1 MKARKILVSVA
12 ALALVA
18 AISIGGTLAY
28 LTSQTKT
35 VKNTFTVGN
44 VKITLDEAVVDGN
57 GKKTNDRTDATLDNQ
72 GNSYKLIPGSS
83 YDKDPTVHVARGSE
97 DCYVR
102 VNVTVNKYSALKEV
116 FGENVDLSTIFTGY
130 DGNKWER
137 ETITVNGNDTV
148 TYVYNYKTI
157 ATAEE
162 DLVLFQGITLPATV
176 NENQLPKLDG
186 LNITITAD
194 AIQASGFTAS
204 ADGTTTAM
212 ANAWAAFETQNPS
225 T

>member
-1 MKARKILVSVA
+1 M
-12 ALALVA
+12 
-18 AISIGGTLAY
+18 
-28 LTSQTKT
+28 
-35 VKNTFTVGN
+35 
-44 VKITLDEAVVDGN
+44 
-57 GKKTNDRTDATLDNQ
+57 
-72 GNSYKLIPGSS
+72 
-83 YDKDPTVHVARGSE
+83 
-97 DCYVR
+97 
-102 VNVTVNKYSALKEV
+102 
-116 FGENVDLSTIFTGY
+116 
-130 DGNKWER
+130 
-137 ETITVNGNDTV
+137 